1 MEGHLGADLLCPALG
16 HLCDPFSYANMRQ
29 VETHSP
35 GIRLK
40 QDFFFFPC
48 DLAKSTSMQS
58 SGLENE
64 PICIMT
70 LGTFWSRY
78 KA

>member
-40 QDFFFFPC
+40 QDFFFFFRV
-48 DLAKSTSMQS
+48 
-58 SGLENE
+58 
-64 PICIMT
+64 I
-70 LGTFWSRY
+70 
-78 KA
+78 